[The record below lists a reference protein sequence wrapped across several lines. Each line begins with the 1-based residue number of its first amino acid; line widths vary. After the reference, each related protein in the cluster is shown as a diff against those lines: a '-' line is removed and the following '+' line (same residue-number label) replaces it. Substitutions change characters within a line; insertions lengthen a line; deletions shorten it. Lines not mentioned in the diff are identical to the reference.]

1 VELARGMDIIY
12 MDTPSGEAVEKSSSY
27 NLSIFSSRANSEGAK
42 IAAATRKDS
51 SPSIREL

>member
-1 VELARGMDIIY
+1 MDIIY